1 MKLSQ
6 RKSSNSKKAAPKKAA
21 PKKRAPA
28 KPKVPKTLKVAKSVP
43 AKKGKFDTEA
53 FTFNTPIEHI
63 EAAMDRLNKQDEDP
77 MAEPFTKDEIY
88 WMVVWTEMLPEAK
101 RRKMTHV
108 PCCAKERAV
117 LKLPKL

>member
-1 MKLSQ
+1 MTQQKT
-6 RKSSNSKKAAPKKAA
+6 NVKKAAPKKAA

-28 KPKVPKTLKVAKSVP
+28 KPKVNRTLKVAKEAP
-43 AKKGKFDTEA
+43 KKKNKFDTEA
-53 FTFNTPIEHI
+53 FTFSTPIEHI
-63 EAAMDRLNKQDEDP
+63 EAALERLDKQDEDP